1 MTLSSQLIGVQQ
13 NGSSPDYTKRM
24 AFEAIERAVG
34 NNRLGAVADIGG
46 GRGELAQAL
55 ASRSENVLLVDYS
68 PPDAAELP
76 ANVKSLQADLNS
88 EWPIESGTIDFAFA
102 LEVIEHVENPRHFF
116 REMKRVVKPGGYI
129 FITTPNNHCLAS
141 KITFLLRGQHRYFQA
156 PSYPAHITPLL
167 VCDFERMA
175 AEAQLSILNWSWS
188 NYDTIPRL
196 HWRVPL
202 RGWLFSNSMGVLIR
216 KPASL
221 GISCN

>member
-1 MTLSSQLIGVQQ
+1 MTLSPQLVGVQQ

-24 AFEAIERAVG
+24 AFAAIQRAVG
-34 NNRLGAVADIGG
+34 ESRLRTVADVGG
-46 GRGELAQAL
+46 GHGELARAL

-68 PPDAAELP
+68 PPDAGELP
-76 ANVKSLQADLNS
+76 ANVKPLQADLNN
-88 EWPIESGTIDFAFA
+88 EWPMESGTIDFAFA

-116 REMKRVVKPGGYI
+116 REMKRVVKPGGHI

-141 KITFLLRGQHRYFQA
+141 KITFLLRGQHRYFQD

-175 AEAQLSILNWSWS
+175 AEMQQRVVHWSWS

-202 RGWLFSNSMGVLIR
+202 RGWMFSNVLGVLLQN
-216 KPASL
+216 SQ
-221 GISCN
+221 